1 LPPAGG
7 IEPGSPQ
14 GAKCQ
19 VPRAAEA
26 TSGATARP
34 LDLPLSITARYN
46 SSSTEYPAIAIENE
60 TETFS
65 VGLRLSFG
73 AETLRDRDRTTPY
86 DGHYGSR
93 QSLRDF

>member
-1 LPPAGG
+1 MPPAGG

-34 LDLPLSITARYN
+34 LDLPLSTADYRRK
-46 SSSTEYPAIAIENE
+46 PGIPPQKKGIRACA
-60 TETFS
+60 
-65 VGLRLSFG
+65 
-73 AETLRDRDRTTPY
+73 
-86 DGHYGSR
+86 
-93 QSLRDF
+93 